1 MKNTVIHLAGIETP
15 LAPAGVEKRMCQHPG
30 IHKVETNFMT
40 GTATVHHDDSVSL
53 AEIKQCVADCGY
65 QCAGEAAPVNIVK
78 PGDPPAAS
86 LAHSGHVMPATK
98 PDEHAGY
105 DTPAAASGA
114 GAGEHAGHAMPMP
127 TAKAD
132 EHAGHSTLA
141 PAARL
146 PGRALPGSAG
156 VAAGEMEGMAH
167 EMGHG
172 GGMSMEDMV
181 RDMRNR
187 FYVTFLLAI
196 PVFLYSP
203 LFTDVFKIQLPLPF
217 GLSNEILS
225 FLLATPAIL
234 YGGWIFYIGAWR
246 GLQNRVLNMAV
257 LVTLSVL
264 AGYIFSVAATF
275 FFEAEVFYEAAVL
288 LLAFVL
294 FGHWMEMRARS
305 GASQAIQAL
314 MNLAP
319 PKATVIR
326 NGEPIEISTSDVLLD
341 DIVLIRPGD
350 KIPVDGVVIE
360 GGSSVDESM
369 LTGESLPVRKE
380 VGSAVAGA
388 TINKTGTFRF
398 RATKVG
404 ADTALAQIVKLVQ
417 MAQNSKA
424 PSQRLAD
431 RAAQWLVAAAVIFGV
446 ATFFGWYFFGGAY
459 VPEDMSPTVWALTLA
474 ITVVVIACPDA
485 LGLATPT
492 AVMVGTGLGAQN
504 GILYKNATAL
514 EQAAKLQAII
524 FDKTGTLTEGKPQVV
539 EVVAAGNPLT
549 EDELLR
555 LVASAEQSSE
565 HPLAQAIVD
574 KAKAQNQKL
583 EDATGFD
590 AIPGHGMKAK
600 VAGKTLL
607 VGNRKLMRD
616 NNIAMDDY
624 KERGDVLEGAG
635 RTVVYAAA
643 DGKFVGMIAI
653 ADAVRPNA
661 KQAVE
666 KLTAMGVQVAMLTGD
681 NRATA
686 ERIAGELGITTVFA
700 EVLPGQKADKVKE
713 LQSQGK
719 LVAMVGDGI
728 NDAPALAQADVGIAI
743 GAGTDVAME
752 TADIVLMK
760 SDPFDVIGAIT
771 LSRATLRKMHQN
783 LWWAAG
789 YNTIAFP
796 IAAGLFY
803 PAFGLILRPE
813 IAALSMSGSSLLV
826 AVNALMLKN
835 TKLEG
840 IKATPE

>member
-1 MKNTVIHLAGIETP
+1 MKTTVIHLEGIESVLST
-15 LAPAGVEKRMCQHPG
+15 AGVEKKMCKHHG

-40 GTATVHHDDSVSL
+40 GTATVYHDDSVTL

-65 QCAGEAAPVNIVK
+65 GCAGEAVPENLVK

-86 LAHSGHVMPATK
+86 MA
-98 PDEHAGY
+98 HAGH
-105 DTPAAASGA
+105 DMGA
-114 GAGEHAGHAMPMP
+114 HAGHAMPMP
-127 TAKAD
+127 AAKAS
-132 EHAGHSTLA
+132 EHAGHDMSKMDA
-141 PAARL
+141 
-146 PGRALPGSAG
+146 S
-156 VAAGEMEGMAH
+156 AGEMDSMAH

-172 GGMSMEDMV
+172 GGMNMEGMV

-203 LFTDVFKIQLPLPF
+203 LFTDVFKIQLLLPF

-319 PKATVIR
+319 PTAIVIR
-326 NGEPIEISTSDVLLD
+326 NGEPVEVPTSEVLLD

-350 KIPVDGVVIE
+350 KIPVDGLVIE

-369 LTGESLPVRKE
+369 LTGESLPVKKE

-388 TINKTGTFRF
+388 TINKTGTFKF

-431 RAAQWLVAAAVIFGV
+431 KAAQWLVAAAVIFGV
-446 ATFFGWYFFGGAY
+446 ATFFGWYFLGGAY
-459 VPEDMSPTVWALTLA
+459 VPAEMSPTVWALTLA

-539 EVVAAGNPLT
+539 EIVAAGNPLT
-549 EDELLR
+549 QDELLR

-590 AIPGHGMKAK
+590 AIPGHGMKAN

-616 NNIAMDDY
+616 SKIAMDGY
-624 KERGDVLEGAG
+624 EERGAELEGAG

-643 DGKFVGMIAI
+643 DGKFAGMIAI

-661 KQAVE
+661 KLAVE
-666 KLTAMGVQVAMLTGD
+666 KLTKMGVQVAMLTGD

-752 TADIVLMK
+752 TADVVLMK

-826 AVNALMLKN
+826 AINALMLKN

-840 IKATPE
+840 IKPGNK

>member
-1 MKNTVIHLAGIETP
+1 MKTTVIHLAGIETP
-15 LAPAGVEKRMCQHPG
+15 LASAGVEKKMCKHPG

-40 GTATVHHDDSVSL
+40 GTATVYHDDSVTL
-53 AEIKQCVADCGY
+53 AEIKQCVTDCGY
-65 QCAGEAAPVNIVK
+65 GCAGEALPQNLVK
-78 PGDPPAAS
+78 PGDPPSAS
-86 LAHSGHVMPATK
+86 MS
-98 PDEHAGY
+98 
-105 DTPAAASGA
+105 
-114 GAGEHAGHAMPMP
+114 HAGHTMPMP

-132 EHAGHSTLA
+132 EHAGHDMSA
-141 PAARL
+141 HAGHAMPMPAAK
-146 PGRALPGSAG
+146 AG
-156 VAAGEMEGMAH
+156 EHAGHDMSKMDASAGEMDSMAH

-172 GGMSMEDMV
+172 GGMNMEGMV

-234 YGGWIFYIGAWR
+234 YGGWVFYIGAWR

-314 MNLAP
+314 MNLTP
-319 PKATVIR
+319 PTAIVIR
-326 NGEPIEISTSDVLLD
+326 NGEPLEIPTSDVLLD
-341 DIVLIRPGD
+341 DIVLIRPGN

-369 LTGESLPVRKE
+369 LTGESLPVKKE

-388 TINKTGTFRF
+388 TINKTGTFKF

-431 RAAQWLVAAAVIFGV
+431 KAAQWLVAAAVIFGV

-459 VPEDMSPTVWALTLA
+459 VPADMSPTVWALTLA

-539 EVVAAGNPLT
+539 EIVATGNPLT
-549 EDELLR
+549 ENELLR

-590 AIPGHGMKAK
+590 AIPGHGMKAN
-600 VAGKTLL
+600 VAGKALL

-616 NNIAMDDY
+616 NNIAMTDY
-624 KERGDVLEGAG
+624 EARGDALEGAG

-643 DGKFVGMIAI
+643 DGKFAGMIAI

-661 KQAVE
+661 KLAVE
-666 KLTAMGVQVAMLTGD
+666 KLTKMGVQVAMLTGD

-752 TADIVLMK
+752 TADVVLMK
-760 SDPFDVIGAIT
+760 SDPFDVIGVIT

-835 TKLEG
+835 TNLEG
-840 IKATPE
+840 IKARN